1 MSKGPSF
8 NIPIARTSFTSTEI
22 ASVLQLESGWLVQGP
37 KVAQFENEWSA
48 FNKSKFSI
56 AMNSCTS
63 ALHLSLL
70 ALGIKAGDE
79 IIVPAFTWVSTANVC
94 EFLGAKVVFCD
105 IDIDTFN
112 ISVAQLQ
119 KLITPKTKAI
129 MPVHLFGLAADM
141 APIMELARSHGIY
154 VVEDAACGLGAKY
167 KGINVGNFWEYWL
180 LQFSPTK
187 NDNYWRRRYRNM
199 FRSGSRGKNNS
210 FERPRGANHRLTEA
224 LRQ

>member
-22 ASVLQLESGWLVQGP
+22 ASVLQPLESGWLVQGP

-129 MPVHLFGLAADM
+129 MPVLAGLAADM
-141 APIMELARSHGIY
+141 AQLWNWLARMGSR
-154 VVEDAACGLGAKY
+154 VSEDAACGLGANIK
-167 KGINVGNFWEYWL
+167 E
-180 LQFSPTK
+180 
-187 NDNYWRRRYRNM
+187 
-199 FRSGSRGKNNS
+199 
-210 FERPRGANHRLTEA
+210 LT
-224 LRQ
+224 